1 LYSKR
6 SLSNDVVSCDFHAAI
21 EKSQA
26 KIRMKSPQLV
36 MRPERGLS
44 IGSSA
49 VYVVLLFVFMTV
61 TSDVKEVTHY
71 GRNTAA
77 PM

>member
-1 LYSKR
+1 
-6 SLSNDVVSCDFHAAI
+6 
-21 EKSQA
+21 
-26 KIRMKSPQLV
+26 